1 MATNPEANQ
10 LPVGPYQM
18 VAIDNDVHAPF
29 YMIPFDEQGRCQG
42 PLTQNQLLSTA
53 QNGAFTDVFLFS
65 HGWNSDWSVA
75 TSTYNAFLQGYMQ
88 SRKQHGLSY
97 PRSFQPLL
105 VGIFWPSVA
114 LVMPW
119 ESAPAI
125 AGLSDVDPQL
135 TDLRVA
141 QERHEVQSI
150 ASAIANEDVERFY
163 TLAQQRGL
171 SQDEA
176 LELAKILSPF
186 YLVSSDDLPITTAPP
201 SSEEIVKLWRDALHP
216 ASSTNTSGEFGFA
229 DDSSALPKAAG
240 DFSMLLDPRSII
252 RLCTIFQ
259 MKDRAGV
266 VGAHGVCD
274 LLHSLLSA
282 NASLRLHL
290 IGHSFG
296 CKVVLSALCYRD
308 LPRPVHSLLLL
319 QPAISCLCFAK
330 DATGT
335 GQPGGYHDAL
345 QRVELPI
352 LSTFSSQD
360 APLHN
365 FFQLAVRR
373 ASDMGELH
381 IAGGPPD
388 RYAAL
393 GGYGP
398 FGCEEDCKIIPIK
411 SLGDPYDFGPGAPK
425 IYGLNGGD
433 VIHNHGD
440 FDNDQVWWAL
450 FEQVVN

>member
-1 MATNPEANQ
+1 MAKQ

-18 VAIDNDVHAPF
+18 VAIDNDTQAPF
-29 YMIPFDEQGRCQG
+29 YILPFDEQGRCQA
-42 PLTQNQLLSTA
+42 PLTQNQLLSA
-53 QNGAFTDVFLFS
+53 ARNEAFTDVFLFS
-65 HGWNSDWSVA
+65 HGWNTDWSVA
-75 TSTYNAFLQGYMQ
+75 TSTYSAFLQGYMQ
-88 SRKQHGLSY
+88 SRKQHGLSD
-97 PRSFQPLL
+97 PHLSQPLL

-119 ESAPAI
+119 ENAPAI
-125 AGLSDVDPQL
+125 AGLSDDDPKL

-141 QERHEVQSI
+141 QERQEVQSI
-150 ASAIANEDVERFY
+150 ASAISSEDVERFY
-163 TLAQQRGL
+163 TLAQRPGL
-171 SQDEA
+171 NQDEA
-176 LELAKILSPF
+176 LALAKILSPF
-186 YLVSSDDLPITTAPP
+186 YLVSSDDLPVTTAPP
-201 SSEEIVKLWRDALHP
+201 SPEQIVKLWRDALHLAP
-216 ASSTNTSGEFGFA
+216 STNTSGEFGFA
-229 DDSSALPKAAG
+229 DEADTPPQAAG
-240 DFSMLLDPRSII
+240 DLSMLLDPRSII
-252 RLCTIFQ
+252 RFCTVFQ

-274 LLHSLLSA
+274 LLHGLLSA

-308 LPRPVHSLLLL
+308 LPRPAHSLLLL
-319 QPAISCLCFAK
+319 QPAISCLCFAR
-330 DATGT
+330 DATDT
-335 GQPGGYHDAL
+335 GQPGGYHAAL

-360 APLHN
+360 APLHD

-373 ASDMGELH
+373 PSDLGELR
-381 IAGGPPD
+381 IAGGPPS

-425 IYGLNGGD
+425 IYGLNGQG